1 MKGCKDCMNVNDS
14 AMYDYFE
21 TLVYEEKIFS
31 QKGWKKE
38 GDTMPYG
45 MTDYQVRTIH
55 GSKKLLYGE
64 KDADRQICLLQAMQ
78 KFLHEYIGIEGLEEL
93 LVNNYGTIENSIF
106 FEHDSLGKAANI
118 REHSKHQMKN
128 AYLGSLFLLEFGY
141 LENMPDLF
149 RKSA

>member
-45 MTDYQVRTIH
+45 MTDHQVRTIH

-106 FEHDSLGKAANI
+106 LNMIVWGKLRISGNIPNI
-118 REHSKHQMKN
+118 R
-128 AYLGSLFLLEFGY
+128 
-141 LENMPDLF
+141 
-149 RKSA
+149 